1 MPILDYED
9 KIQGY
14 ISFDMIIVQTAY
26 EFSEFSIPDNKTD
39 LPSNNYENKNN
50 KQFGQYGGFEQQTGG
65 NEL

>member
-14 ISFDMIIVQTAY
+14 ISFDMNIVQTAY

-39 LPSNNYENKNN
+39 FNFGIGIDDFNINNNN
-50 KQFGQYGGFEQQTGG
+50 QFNFAAG
-65 NEL
+65 NM